1 MTIYLQKNSGCA
13 GSSAVNM
20 DDETESANQE
30 SILRRQNEKKGSR
43 WRLSK
48 LLASLLFGLVQLVYR
63 QRQKHVIGFT
73 TTHHIFRLLPKEWPD
88 F

>member
-1 MTIYLQKNSGCA
+1 MTIYLQKNSGCV

-30 SILRRQNEKKGSR
+30 LILRRQNEKKSSR

-48 LLASLLFGLVQLVYR
+48 LLGSLLFGLV
-63 QRQKHVIGFT
+63 
-73 TTHHIFRLLPKEWPD
+73 
-88 F
+88 